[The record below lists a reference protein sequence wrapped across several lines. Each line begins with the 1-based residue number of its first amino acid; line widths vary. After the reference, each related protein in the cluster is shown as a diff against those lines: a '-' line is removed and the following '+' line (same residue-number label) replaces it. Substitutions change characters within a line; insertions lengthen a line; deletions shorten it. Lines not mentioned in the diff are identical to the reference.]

1 MTGLGFP
8 LVQLTFGVSAIVLS
22 GAGTVKNLH
31 IQNKLSTI
39 FVIVV
44 AVYISLI

>member
-1 MTGLGFP
+1 MTGLGI
-8 LVQLTFGVSAIVLS
+8 TFGVSDIVLS
-22 GAGTVKNLH
+22 GVKNIH

-44 AVYISLI
+44 AVTYIFP